1 MTTHLSAFHHVSMK
15 ALCLL
20 LLLTGLGTAAQAQMK
35 DRYAERPGVSEPSAA
50 LVDNMTRTMSLQLQL
65 NEAQFIQLR
74 AVNKIKLARTEEI
87 QWQYHDD
94 LTERNAKLAELES
107 QYELECSRILTPSQ
121 LSMLRS
127 EQNHDVIPTPPANT
141 SDGGLG

>member
-1 MTTHLSAFHHVSMK
+1 MK
-15 ALCLL
+15 ALSLL
-20 LLLTGLGTAAQAQMK
+20 LLLTVLGTAAQAQMK
-35 DRYAERPGVSEPSAA
+35 DRYAERPGIAEPSTAR
-50 LVDNMTRTMSLQLQL
+50 VEDMTRSMSLQLQL

-74 AVNKIKLARTEEI
+74 AVNKIKLARIEEI

-94 LTERNAKLAELES
+94 LAERNAKLAELES

-121 LSMLRS
+121 LSLLRN
-127 EQNHDVIPTPPANT
+127 EQNRDIIPTQPTNA

>member
-1 MTTHLSAFHHVSMK
+1 MK
-15 ALCLL
+15 ALFFTCLL
-20 LLLTGLGTAAQAQMK
+20 VSLGITAQAQMK
-35 DRYAERPGVSEPSAA
+35 DRHAERPGTTEPSMAR
-50 LVDNMTRTMSLQLQL
+50 VEDMTRSMSRQLQL

-74 AVNKIKLARTEEI
+74 AVNKIKLARIEEI

-94 LTERNAKLAELES
+94 ATERNAKLAELES

-121 LSMLRS
+121 LSLFRS
-127 EQNHDVIPTPPANT
+127 EQNRDVIPTQPTNA